1 MIGKYD
7 ENPVQLLYNYLNTEI
22 SDFVDNN
29 YSVIKDNGYKDID
42 KIINLI
48 LINNGCKMIPNYNI
62 LQKVEP
68 IINSEYNICF
78 ITGMLGNDITEYY
91 DFFVFN
97 GTKYL
102 VVFIDYFKITEEI
115 NYDIADDDP
124 SYKLKMAMGN
134 SVYYDAIKKIVEV
147 FYLTFEPM
155 PSALLATTMATA
167 HRWNPSIIAIHIL
180 DNFKQVDENDVSDMP
195 LKDIRTIADGNIAL
209 QLYGIRVSV

>member
-7 ENPVQLLYNYLNTEI
+7 ENPVYTLYHYLYLEI
-22 SDFVDNN
+22 NNFVNNDFSASED
-29 YSVIKDNGYKDID
+29 SKYKNLDQ
-42 KIINLI
+42 IIRLI
-48 LINNGCKMIPNYNI
+48 LLNNGCKIASNTEV
-62 LQKVEP
+62 LQKIYP
-68 IINSEYNICF
+68 IIESEYNICF

-115 NYDIADDDP
+115 NYDIADNDP